1 MVTANDTLAL
11 LQQIGRSDI
20 TITDQSLMS
29 EGKLNS
35 IDIMDL
41 VGAIESKYNCI
52 IDADLIDVECFE
64 SCDAIAKFIDKVLA

>member
-1 MVTANDTLAL
+1 MVTANDALAL

-41 VGAIESKYNCI
+41 VGVIESKYNCI
-52 IDADLIDVECFE
+52 IDAELIDVECFE